1 MARIVVETGKTYIGV
16 VEDNNDPKKLGRC
29 KIRVFDV
36 FDGKNKAN
44 EYELKTKDLPW
55 AFPWKDLNGN
65 EFNLPEVGKI
75 VTVIFENADQNNPE
89 YISAEHYNINLENKL
104 SKLSDTDYN
113 SMKSLI
119 FDHKTQ
125 IYVNDSE
132 GLKLDHKFNNINIKE
147 QSINLNLKDNFGKI
161 NLGTSKSTQRAILG
175 DNFTNWLDELLNI
188 FMSGAFLG
196 NLSAPVIPSPE
207 LAAHIQLYQ
216 SIKDPKILSKNVYLV
231 DNENVEKLDRIA
243 IGQIGDQWQSTI
255 ENNQITKNESVPFTP
270 VDGSSSTTFDQ
281 VKNGA
286 TNSTPA
292 QLAPVVKDINPDI
305 KIILEIIKNKNYTLF
320 SKPYEMNIISVRN
333 QCLKIGDKYTNEFV
347 DKLYLMY
354 KDDSDQW
361 QLKQYVFST
370 IPGDDFI
377 VTDNW
382 VNSLTLDT
390 IQLEY
395 LTNKIGFKITVKEY
409 QEVINDNKI
418 TSGVKILVP
427 SQYLDMY
434 EISTYQGVKSMGT
447 RIGSKQMIWVDKDFK
462 KPEFYPSNMSTP
474 IKEDENGLSD
484 FGIGIHLGYPGG
496 KKVGNWSIDGS
507 HVFSTKD
514 ELEDFFNMCS
524 KHNEKYGNSFT
535 YTLVTKTDWDNATIT
550 NEANKNDA
558 IQIEPQKAKP
568 DVVVKNK
575 PLSKPNELKNSTDIL
590 AFQVFSNKLSNKID
604 MDGIWGNNSQSAWDS
619 LKSKYITLLGGMNDS
634 DLRLAQARMYPYGK
648 PVKNSDGTYI
658 FQSAF
663 NNQKW
668 TLNLFEN
675 KRFYVVNNNTGLA
688 SSKGNYDD
696 GCNILNVTDGLN
708 AGQTFKDDNTWN
720 NIRKLVS

>member
-1 MARIVVETGKTYIGV
+1 MARVVIETGKTYIGV
-16 VEDNNDPKKLGRC
+16 VEDNKDPKKLGRC

-36 FDGKNKAN
+36 FDGRNKSN
-44 EYELKTKDLPW
+44 EYEILTNDLPW

-75 VTVIFENADQNNPE
+75 VTVIFENANQNNPE

-104 SKLSDTDYN
+104 SKLSDSDYN

-132 GLKLDHKFNNINIKE
+132 GLKLDHKFNNVNIKE

-207 LAAHIQLYQ
+207 LAEHIQLYQ

-231 DNENVEKLDRIA
+231 DNENVEKLDRIS
-243 IGQIGDQWQSTI
+243 IGQIGDKWQSTI
-255 ENNQITKNESVPFTP
+255 ETNKITKDEDVTFNP
-270 VDGSSSTTFDQ
+270 VDGSSSTTFEQ
-281 VKNGA
+281 PINSA

-320 SKPYEMNIISVRN
+320 SRPYEMNIISVRN
-333 QCLKIGDKYTNEFV
+333 QCLKVGDKYTNEFV
-347 DKLYLMY
+347 DKLYIIY
-354 KDDSDQW
+354 KDDTDQW

-382 VNSLTLDT
+382 VNSLNLNS

-434 EISTYQGVKSMGT
+434 EISSYQGAQSMST
-447 RIGSKQMIWVDKDFK
+447 RIGAKQMIWVDQEFK
-462 KPEFYPSNMSTP
+462 KPEFYPSNMSSP
-474 IKEDENGLSD
+474 IKQDENGLSD

-496 KKVGNWSIDGS
+496 KKVGNWSVDGS
-507 HVFSTKD
+507 QVFSTKD

-524 KHNEKYGNSFT
+524 IHNQKYGNSFT

-550 NEANKNDA
+550 SEANKNDA
-558 IQIEPQKAKP
+558 ISIDPQKTKP
-568 DVVVKNK
+568 DIV
-575 PLSKPNELKNSTDIL
+575 L
-590 AFQVFSNKLSNKID
+590 
-604 MDGIWGNNSQSAWDS
+604 
-619 LKSKYITLLGGMNDS
+619 ND
-634 DLRLAQARMYPYGK
+634 K
-648 PVKNSDGTYI
+648 PVIIPTISN
-658 FQSAF
+658 
-663 NNQKW
+663 
-668 TLNLFEN
+668 
-675 KRFYVVNNNTGLA
+675 
-688 SSKGNYDD
+688 
-696 GCNILNVTDGLN
+696 
-708 AGQTFKDDNTWN
+708 
-720 NIRKLVS
+720 